1 MTRGVISVNLKRLRE
16 QKGLTQYQL
25 ADRINVNRSAVSM
38 WETGASTPL
47 RKYRIALCEVLG
59 CTEAELMQ
67 DADRTGR
74 ERHSVGEEAMR

>member
-47 RKYRIALCEVLG
+47 RKYRRKLCELLD
-59 CTEAELMQ
+59 CTEAELL
-67 DADRTGR
+67 ANAA
-74 ERHSVGEEAMR
+74 S